1 MLIPLNDHWTFY
13 RADQPDQRQSVR
25 LPHSNITTS
34 FNYFSQQDYQFV
46 SVYERTLIADPVWQ
60 GQTVL
65 LVFMAVAHFAEVY
78 VNDRL
83 AATHKCGYT
92 AFQVNIA
99 DFLDYSAPNIIKVV
113 ADSRYSVN
121 APPFGGMIDYMTYGG
136 IYREVYLDIREP
148 VWIADVFAQG
158 DANRRLQVQVD
169 LQGETAG
176 CTLRYILS
184 RDGVVFFDS
193 ETEQTSLSAGVNDAE
208 RWDIDSPVL
217 YHLTV
222 ELKNGTRRLD
232 IQQTRLGFRTCR
244 LTSEGCCLNGRLVK
258 LIGLNRHQSFPYVGY
273 AMPARVQRRDAEI
286 LKNEL
291 HVNMVRT
298 SHYPQSQH
306 FIDACDELGILV
318 LTEIPG
324 WQHIGDASWQA
335 VARDNVREMVLQ
347 YRNHPSIALWGV
359 RINES
364 QDCDELYRDTNQIAH
379 ELDPTRPTCGVRY
392 IRHSHLLEDVYT
404 FNDFSYAGH
413 PPVLQRKSAVTRA
426 AGKAYMITEF
436 NGHMFPTKAFDTEGH
451 RQAHALRHAAVL
463 NQIVGDP
470 EIAGGLG
477 WCMFD
482 YNTNKDFG
490 SGDHICYHGV
500 LDMFRNHKLAAA
512 VYAAQAH
519 EGTILAAGSLMN
531 KGEYPQAL
539 PDDFHVFTNAENVRL
554 YRGERLIKDY
564 PALNAA
570 FPHLPHPP
578 IVLDDF
584 LGDSLEKEEG
594 LSSKDAARIK
604 KILRSIN
611 RTGPGQI
618 KPVNYLRMLL
628 IMISAR
634 RNARSLTALITRC
647 VMSWGSESLAWRLE
661 AIRDGK
667 TAAAVEIGEQVAAG
681 LAVETDTLELSEGD
695 TYDVASIRIRA
706 VDTHGNL
713 LPLFMEPVTFAIEG
727 PLELIGPS
735 STALRGG
742 LGGTYVRTCGQ
753 AGHGRL
759 TLQCSGLPAVVLEFN
774 INA

>member
-1 MLIPLNDHWTFY
+1 MLIPLNDQWSFY
-13 RADQPDQRQSVR
+13 RADQPDQRESVR
-25 LPHSNITTS
+25 LPHSNITTP

-46 SVYERTLIADPVWQ
+46 SVYERTLIADPSWQ

-65 LVFMAVAHFAEVY
+65 LVFMAAAHFAEVY
-78 VNDRL
+78 INDRL
-83 AATHKCGYT
+83 ATIHKCGYT

-99 DFLDYSAPNIIKVV
+99 DFLDYSSPNSIKIV

-136 IYREVYLDIREP
+136 IYREVYLDIRGP
-148 VWIADVFAQG
+148 VWIEDVFAQG
-158 DANRRLQVQVD
+158 DANRRLQVQVS
-169 LQGETAG
+169 LQGVTAG
-176 CTLRYILS
+176 CTLRYIMS
-184 RDGVVFFDS
+184 RDGVAFFDS
-193 ETEQTSLSAGVNDAE
+193 ETEQTSLSAVVNEAE

-232 IQQTRLGFRTCR
+232 INQTRLGFRTCR
-244 LTSEGCCLNGRLVK
+244 FTSDGCFLNGRQVK
-258 LIGLNRHQSFPYVGY
+258 LIGLNRHQSYPYVGY

-286 LKNEL
+286 LKKEL

-306 FIDACDELGILV
+306 FVDACDELGLLV

-324 WQHIGDASWQA
+324 WQHIGDEAWQA
-335 VARDNVREMVLQ
+335 VARENVREMVRQ
-347 YRNHPSIALWGV
+347 YRNHPSIVLWGV

-364 QDCDELYRDTNQIAH
+364 QDCDELYLDTNQIAH

-404 FNDFSYAGH
+404 FNDFSYAGQ

-451 RQAHALRHAAVL
+451 RQAHALRHATVL
-463 NQIVGDP
+463 NQIMGDP

-477 WCMFD
+477 WCMCD

-500 LDMFRNHKLAAA
+500 LDMFRNPKLAAA
-512 VYAAQAH
+512 VYAAQSD
-519 EGTILAAGSLMN
+519 EETVLVAGSLMN

-539 PDDFHVFTNAENVRL
+539 PDVFHVFTNADSVRL

-570 FPHLPHPP
+570 FSNLRHPP
-578 IVLDDF
+578 IILDDF

-594 LSSKDAARIK
+594 LSSKNAARIK
-604 KILRSIN
+604 KILQSIN

-628 IMISAR
+628 VMISAR
-634 RNARSLTALITRC
+634 RSARSLTALITRC

-667 TAAAVEIGEQVAAG
+667 VAAVVEIGEQTAAG
-681 LAVETDTLELSEGD
+681 LAAEVDTRELVEGD

-706 VDTHGNL
+706 IDTHGNL
-713 LPLFMEPVTFAIEG
+713 LPLFMEPVTLTVEG
-727 PLELIGPS
+727 PLELIGPAT
-735 STALRGG
+735 TALRGG
-742 LGGTYVRTCGQ
+742 LGGAYVKTCGQ
-753 AGHGRL
+753 SGHGRL